1 MFHHFPDCPLKLQGF
16 SSTLTEPVDSQGRG
30 LDQIKEM
37 ELKLHPKLKEPLK
50 RLCDDPKTTVVVLSG
65 RQRDILDNVNF
76 SFLICSFSFYCCP
89 ILKYSPC
96 FFPQRTLGITTCA

>member
-16 SSTLTEPVDSQGRG
+16 NSTLTEPVDSQGRG

-65 RQRDILDNVNF
+65 SKRDILDNVKF
-76 SFLICSFSFYCCP
+76 SVFMLFLFLLLP
-89 ILKYSPC
+89 YSEIFIMFLP
-96 FFPQRTLGITTCA
+96 